1 MFGWKQFTRMLCA
14 ARLVA
19 ATATSATAQE
29 AQPAAGDNDFWS
41 RITIAAP
48 LFTRHYPHDSEFND
62 NNWGGFAFY
71 AFTDQFYFA
80 GGDFINSYK
89 KNTAFIAVA
98 YLPLNLS
105 FSRINIDAGGMLGV
119 DLNAGYKGYNSLDPA
134 LGALIIKLSGNY
146 FDAPD
151 YQFLNRAGLLLTIIP
166 GVTSGTSTAFNL
178 ALTYR
183 L

>member
-1 MFGWKQFTRMLCA
+1 MSRWKMSMRMLA
-14 ARLVA
+14 ASGLAVA
-19 ATATSATAQE
+19 YATGATAQE
-29 AQPAAGDNDFWS
+29 AQPAADDGFWS

-48 LFTRHYPHDSEFND
+48 VFTRHYPHDSEFND

-71 AFTDQFYFA
+71 AFTDQLYFA

-119 DLNAGYKGYNSLDPA
+119 DLNGGYKGYNSLDPA
-134 LGALIIKLSGNY
+134 LGALIIKFSGNY

-151 YQFLNRAGLLLTIIP
+151 YQFLNRAGLLLTVIP
-166 GVTSGTSTAFNL
+166 GVSGGTSTAFDL

>member
-1 MFGWKQFTRMLCA
+1 MRMLA
-14 ARLVA
+14 AVGLA
-19 ATATSATAQE
+19 AACTTGAAAQE
-29 AQPAAGDNDFWS
+29 AQPAASDDGFWS

-48 LFTRHYPHDSEFND
+48 AFTRHYPHDSEFND

-71 AFTDQFYFA
+71 AFTDQLYFA

-89 KNTAFIAVA
+89 KNTAFVAVA

-105 FSRINIDAGGMLGV
+105 FSRLNIDAGGMLGV
-119 DLNAGYKGYNSLDPA
+119 DLNGGYKGYNSLDPA
-134 LGALIIKLSGNY
+134 LGALIIKFSGNY